1 VTHEEN
7 PTAATVYGRP
17 GCVQCQYTTRLMDK
31 EGIPY
36 SYVDVDQD
44 TTAHAEVKDVQQ
56 KHGLSMNLP
65 VVVPNTTPSSPWAGF
80 SPDKTRGLKRD

>member
-1 VTHEEN
+1 MNEN
-7 PTAATVYGRP
+7 ETPTAATVYGRP

-44 TTAHAEVKDVQQ
+44 HAAHAEVKDVQS
-56 KHGLSMNLP
+56 KHGLSMSLP
-65 VVVPNTTPSSPWAGF
+65 LVVPNSQAASPWAGF
-80 SPDKTRGLKRD
+80 SPDKTRGLKRG